1 MNKEKVVWSGSPSQ
15 LTNVKTYV
23 ISAILTPLVI
33 GPFIALWAY
42 LNTKGTTYTLTN
54 SRLRY
59 GSGVLNK
66 TQHSMELY
74 RVKDIA
80 LSEPLLFRLFGLA
93 NLNFATSD
101 QSHPHLSLKAIPS
114 KIARKLSDQLPSHIE
129 KIHQTKGVREF
140 DVA

>member
-1 MNKEKVVWSGSPSQ
+1 MSKDKVVWSGSPSQ
-15 LTNVKTYV
+15 LTNVWTYV
-23 ISAILTPLVI
+23 ISAILTPLII

-80 LSEPLLFRLFGLA
+80 LSEPILCLPKSNCLQI
-93 NLNFATSD
+93 NFTCACCSGPAKDLDLTIELVIFVWMLIIRFVI
-101 QSHPHLSLKAIPS
+101 QIPY
-114 KIARKLSDQLPSHIE
+114 L
-129 KIHQTKGVREF
+129 T
-140 DVA
+140 

>member
-1 MNKEKVVWSGSPSQ
+1 MSKDKVVWSGSPSQ
-15 LTNVKTYV
+15 LTNVWTYV
-23 ISAILTPLVI
+23 ISAILTPLII

-80 LSEPLLFRLFGLA
+80 LSEPILFRLFGLA
-93 NLNFATSD
+93 TLTFATSD
-101 QSHPHLSLKAIPS
+101 QSHPYLSLNAIPS

-129 KIHQTKGVREF
+129 KIRRTKGVREF